1 MAGSVFESALLGDLF
16 PSGDVGRLFTDT
28 AEVRAML
35 LVEGALAKAQG
46 ARGIIPAESA
56 DAIRRASMEIQPDP
70 GALRRPTGQ
79 NGVSVPG
86 LVAEFR
92 KEMQAPEH
100 AQYLHWGATSQDII
114 DTALMLR
121 LRQAL
126 VLIEGDLRSLL
137 GTLATLAETHADTPM
152 AARTYGQQ
160 ATPTSFGAVVA
171 AWGAPLPGLLAELP
185 GLRETCL
192 LVSLSGAAGTASA
205 LGDQAADLR
214 ADLAAALGLQDPG
227 RSWHTDRAPV
237 LRLADWMTRVS
248 LALAKIGADAT
259 ALVQSGIEELT
270 LGGTGASS
278 TMPQK
283 QNPVAPS
290 VLSALARQ
298 GAGLNAVLQ
307 GGAGVHQHQR
317 DGAAWFTEWMCLPQ
331 IVLGAASAAKT
342 GKELC
347 ASLAPNPEA
356 MAAALSG
363 GLDMIHAEA
372 LSFALAEQI
381 PRPDAQAAVK
391 ALCREAH
398 STLTPLREL
407 VARDYPDLDAAALF
421 DPSHQMGRAPWD
433 ALQFAKRAGELDNA

>member
-1 MAGSVFESALLGDLF
+1 MAGSVFDSQLYGGLF
-16 PSGDVGRLFTDT
+16 GCGEASRLFSDS

-46 ARGIIPAESA
+46 EAGVIPQESA
-56 DAIRRASMEIQPDP
+56 AAIARAVVEIAVDP
-70 GALRRPTGQ
+70 GVLKQPTAQ
-79 NGVSVPG
+79 NGVPVPG
-86 LVAEFR
+86 LVAAFR
-92 KEMQAPEH
+92 EEMKAPEH
-100 AQYLHWGATSQDII
+100 AQYVHWGATSQDIM
-114 DTALMLR
+114 DSALMLR
-121 LRQAL
+121 LRQVLAL
-126 VLIEGDLRSLL
+126 VEADVKAAAVSL
-137 GTLATLAETHADTPM
+137 GKLAKTHAELPM
-152 AARTYGQQ
+152 AGRTYGQH
-160 ATPTSFGAVVA
+160 ATPASFGAVA
-171 AWGAPLPGLLAELP
+171 AGWGTPLLNLLEELP
-185 GLRETCL
+185 ALRQSCL
-192 LVSLSGAAGTASA
+192 MVSLSGAAGTSGA
-205 LGDQAADLR
+205 LGPKAAEVR
-214 ADLAAALGLQDPG
+214 AAMAKGLALQDPG
-227 RSWHTDRAPV
+227 RSWHTDRTPV
-237 LRLADWMTRVS
+237 LRIADWLQRVT
-248 LALAKIGADAT
+248 LAFGKIGEDCIALA
-259 ALVQSGIEELT
+259 QSGISEIV
-270 LGGTGASS
+270 LGGAGASS

-290 VLSALARQ
+290 VLAALARQ
-298 GAGLNAVLQ
+298 GSGLFSVLQ
-307 GGAGVHQHQR
+307 GASVHQHQR